1 MGDDKRRDQPTRDD
15 VAADEAAIREMRRL
29 GIPTE
34 RQDKDLQRIAA
45 ERGKGKGGKR

>member
-1 MGDDKRRDQPTRDD
+1 MADKKPSRDD

-34 RQDKDLQRIAA
+34 RQDKDLQRIA
-45 ERGKGKGGKR
+45 EQQRKGKR